1 MENKLIT
8 IGIPVYKAEKYIC
21 NCLASIQIQT
31 IRDEL
36 AIIIAKDNPGEDYEF
51 VKDRYPDLDITI
63 LECEKNTGPG
73 LARQRCIDAAKTE

>member
-1 MENKLIT
+1 MKKLIT

-21 NCLASIQIQT
+21 DCLSSIQIQS
-31 IRDEL
+31 IRNEL

-51 VKDRYPDLDITI
+51 VKDRFPDLDITI